1 MNGDIGDLYDYAA
14 IRAIEVST
22 MFVPHIERALLVLGS
37 SQSLDVLE
45 GEVSEKVTLRRRK
58 GGGGLVLLHPG
69 DLWIDW
75 WIPSNDEHWSKDV
88 HVSSIRAG
96 TLWRDVVASR
106 VSLPVTV
113 HEGSLAGELAHR
125 MVCFAGKGP
134 GEVFVGGRK
143 AVGVTQWR
151 VREGVFLSTVLATH
165 HLREVLS
172 YLREVPKG
180 LNEALDGYEFSNLT
194 TTDTEAMIE
203 ELRRASGARVVVR
216 PSLSS

>member
-1 MNGDIGDLYDYAA
+1 VNGGVGDLYDYVAL
-14 IRAIEVST
+14 RATEVST
-22 MFVPHIERALLVLGS
+22 MFVPRIERALLVLGS
-37 SQSLDVLE
+37 SQSLDVLD

-58 GGGGLVLLHPG
+58 GGGGLVLLHPN
-69 DLWIDW
+69 DIWVDW
-75 WIPSNDEHWSKDV
+75 WIPANDEQWSKDV

-96 TLWRDVVASR
+96 MLWRDVVASR

-113 HEGSLAGELAHR
+113 HEGSLEGELAHR

-134 GEVFVGGRK
+134 GEVFVEGRK

-165 HLREVLS
+165 DSREVLS

-180 LNEALDGYEFSNLT
+180 LHEALNGYEFSNPT
-194 TTDTEAMIE
+194 PIDTDAIID
-203 ELRRASGARVVVR
+203 ELRRSSGARTVLH
-216 PSLSS
+216 PTLSP